1 MVNRSRSKIWMILGL
16 ISILLTAGCGASNQ
30 NPGSSMA
37 DTSQSQITEI
47 ADNKNPNTA
56 PSEKK
61 QAGIAAMM
69 VYQAELDLNVK
80 DFATS
85 QKSLTQLVEKM
96 NGYIVEASSYN
107 QGEGDSLLNGDF
119 RIRIPNTKFNTFL
132 GETEKLA
139 LKVTNRTIQGRDVTE
154 EYIDLEARLAS
165 KQVLEKQLLGFM
177 KNAQKTSDLLQIAQ
191 DVNKVQTEIEQL
203 KGKMKYLKNQSDFA
217 TVTIHMTES
226 KAVLPSLSD
235 NPVSTWDKTK
245 QQFMNS
251 IKFMV
256 DSASVL
262 FVVIVG
268 TSPLL
273 LFIGAIVAGIMY
285 WKKRKGKKD
294 ESL

>member
-1 MVNRSRSKIWMILGL
+1 MTNRSRYNIWIILGW
-16 ISILLTAGCGASNQ
+16 ISILLIAGCGASNQ
-30 NPGSSMA
+30 NPDSSMA

-47 ADNKNPNTA
+47 ADSKNPNTA

-61 QAGIAAMM
+61 SAGVAAMM
-69 VYQAELDLNVK
+69 VYQAELSLNVK
-80 DFATS
+80 DLATS

-96 NGYIVEASSYN
+96 NGYIVEANSYN
-107 QGEGDSLLNGDF
+107 QGEENSLLNGDF
-119 RIRIPNTKFNTFL
+119 RIRIPNAKFNAFL
-132 GETEKLA
+132 EETEKLA
-139 LKVTNRTIQGRDVTE
+139 LKVANRTIQGRDVTE

-165 KQVLEKQLLGFM
+165 KQVLEKQLLGLM

-217 TVTIHMTES
+217 TVTIHMTEN

-273 LFIGAIVAGIMY
+273 LFIGAIIAGIMY

-294 ESL
+294 ESV

>member
-30 NPGSSMA
+30 NPDSSMT

-61 QAGIAAMM
+61 QAGMAAMM
-69 VYQAELDLNVK
+69 VYQAELGLNVK

-132 GETEKLA
+132 EETEKLA

-217 TVTIHMTES
+217 TITIHMTES

-256 DSASVL
+256 DSASAL

-273 LFIGAIVAGIMY
+273 LFIGAIVAGIIY
-285 WKKRKGKKD
+285 WKKRKDKKD

>member
-30 NPGSSMA
+30 NPDSSMA

-47 ADNKNPNTA
+47 ADNTKPNTA

-61 QAGIAAMM
+61 QAGMAAMM
-69 VYQAELDLNVK
+69 VYQAELGLNVK

-132 GETEKLA
+132 EETEKLA

-256 DSASVL
+256 DSASAL

-273 LFIGAIVAGIMY
+273 LFIGAIVAGIIY
-285 WKKRKGKKD
+285 WKKRKDKKD

>member
-1 MVNRSRSKIWMILGL
+1 
-16 ISILLTAGCGASNQ
+16 
-30 NPGSSMA
+30 MA

-47 ADNKNPNTA
+47 ADSKNPNTA

-61 QAGIAAMM
+61 SAGMAAMM
-69 VYQAELDLNVK
+69 VYQAELSLNVK
-80 DFATS
+80 DLATS

-96 NGYIVEASSYN
+96 NGYIVEANSYN
-107 QGEGDSLLNGDF
+107 QGEENSLLNGDF
-119 RIRIPNTKFNTFL
+119 RIRIPNAKFNAFL
-132 GETEKLA
+132 EETEKLA
-139 LKVTNRTIQGRDVTE
+139 LKVANRTIQGRDVTE

-165 KQVLEKQLLGFM
+165 KQVLEKQLLGLM

-217 TVTIHMTES
+217 TVTIHMTEN

-273 LFIGAIVAGIMY
+273 LFIGAIIAGIMY

-294 ESL
+294 ESV

>member
-1 MVNRSRSKIWMILGL
+1 MINRSRYNIWIILGWV
-16 ISILLTAGCGASNQ
+16 SILLIAGCGASNQ
-30 NPGSSMA
+30 NPDSSMA

-47 ADNKNPNTA
+47 ADSKNPNTA

-61 QAGIAAMM
+61 SAGMAAMM
-69 VYQAELDLNVK
+69 VYQAELSLNVK
-80 DFATS
+80 DLATS
-85 QKSLTQLVEKM
+85 QKSLNQLVEKM
-96 NGYIVEASSYN
+96 NGYIVEANSYN
-107 QGEGDSLLNGDF
+107 QGEENNLLNGDF
-119 RIRIPNTKFNTFL
+119 RIRIPNAKFNAFL
-132 GETEKLA
+132 EETEKLA

-165 KQVLEKQLLGFM
+165 KQVLEKQLLGLM

-217 TVTIHMTES
+217 TVTIHMTEN

-235 NPVSTWDKTK
+235 NPISTWDKTK

-273 LFIGAIVAGIMY
+273 LFISAIIAGIIY

-294 ESL
+294 ESV

>member
-1 MVNRSRSKIWMILGL
+1 MTNRSRYNIWIILGW
-16 ISILLTAGCGASNQ
+16 ISILLIAGCGASNQ
-30 NPGSSMA
+30 NPDSSMA

-47 ADNKNPNTA
+47 ADSKNPNTA

-61 QAGIAAMM
+61 SAGMAAMM
-69 VYQAELDLNVK
+69 VYQAELSLNVK
-80 DFATS
+80 DLATS

-96 NGYIVEASSYN
+96 NGYIVEANSYN
-107 QGEGDSLLNGDF
+107 QGEENSLLNGNF
-119 RIRIPNTKFNTFL
+119 RIRIPNAKFNAFL
-132 GETEKLA
+132 EETEKLA
-139 LKVTNRTIQGRDVTE
+139 LKVANRTIQGRDVTE

-165 KQVLEKQLLGFM
+165 KQVLEKQLLGLM

-217 TVTIHMTES
+217 TVTIHMTEN

-273 LFIGAIVAGIMY
+273 LFIGAIIAGIMY

-294 ESL
+294 ESV

>member
-1 MVNRSRSKIWMILGL
+1 MILGL

-30 NPGSSMA
+30 NPDSSMT

-47 ADNKNPNTA
+47 ADNTNPNTA

-61 QAGIAAMM
+61 QAGMAAMM
-69 VYQAELDLNVK
+69 VYQAELGLNVK

-132 GETEKLA
+132 EETEKLA

-256 DSASVL
+256 DSASAL

-273 LFIGAIVAGIMY
+273 LFIGAIVAGIIY
-285 WKKRKGKKD
+285 WKKRKDKKD

>member
-16 ISILLTAGCGASNQ
+16 ISILLTAGCGASDQ
-30 NPGSSMA
+30 TPDSSMA

-61 QAGIAAMM
+61 QAGMATMM
-69 VYQAELDLNVK
+69 VYQAELGLNVK

-217 TVTIHMTES
+217 TVTIHMTEN

-256 DSASVL
+256 DSASAL

>member
-1 MVNRSRSKIWMILGL
+1 MTNRSRYNIWIILGW
-16 ISILLTAGCGASNQ
+16 ISILLIAGCGASNQ
-30 NPGSSMA
+30 NPDSSMA

-47 ADNKNPNTA
+47 ADSKNPNTA

-61 QAGIAAMM
+61 SAGMAAMM
-69 VYQAELDLNVK
+69 VYQAELSLNVK
-80 DFATS
+80 DLATS

-96 NGYIVEASSYN
+96 NGYIVEANSYN
-107 QGEGDSLLNGDF
+107 QGEENSLLNGDF
-119 RIRIPNTKFNTFL
+119 RIRIPNAKFNAFL
-132 GETEKLA
+132 EETEKLA
-139 LKVTNRTIQGRDVTE
+139 LKVANRTIQGRDVTE

-165 KQVLEKQLLGFM
+165 KQVLEKQLLGLM

-217 TVTIHMTES
+217 TVTIHMTEN

-273 LFIGAIVAGIMY
+273 LFIGAIIAGIMY

-294 ESL
+294 ESV

>member
-30 NPGSSMA
+30 NPDSSMT

-47 ADNKNPNTA
+47 ADNTNPNTA

-61 QAGIAAMM
+61 QAGMAAMM
-69 VYQAELDLNVK
+69 VYQAELGLNVK

-132 GETEKLA
+132 EETEKLA

-217 TVTIHMTES
+217 TITIHMTES

-256 DSASVL
+256 DSASAL

-273 LFIGAIVAGIMY
+273 LFIGAIVAGIIY
-285 WKKRKGKKD
+285 WKKRKDKKD

>member
-16 ISILLTAGCGASNQ
+16 ISILLTAGCRASDQ
-30 NPGSSMA
+30 NPDSSMA

-61 QAGIAAMM
+61 QAGMATMM
-69 VYQAELDLNVK
+69 VYQAELGLNVK

-132 GETEKLA
+132 EETEKLA

-217 TVTIHMTES
+217 TVTIHMTEN

-256 DSASVL
+256 DSASAL

>member
-30 NPGSSMA
+30 NPDSSMT

-47 ADNKNPNTA
+47 ADNTNPNTA

-61 QAGIAAMM
+61 QAGMAAMM
-69 VYQAELDLNVK
+69 VYQAELGLNVK

-132 GETEKLA
+132 EETEKLA

-256 DSASVL
+256 DSASAL

-273 LFIGAIVAGIMY
+273 LFIGAIVAGIIY
-285 WKKRKGKKD
+285 WKKRKDKKD

>member
-16 ISILLTAGCGASNQ
+16 ISILLTAGCGASDQ
-30 NPGSSMA
+30 TPDSSMA

-61 QAGIAAMM
+61 QAGMATMM
-69 VYQAELDLNVK
+69 VYQAELGLNVK

-132 GETEKLA
+132 EETEKLA

-217 TVTIHMTES
+217 TVTIHMTEN

-256 DSASVL
+256 DSASAL